1 MQQVR
6 LPTAWRDNA
15 DWRPCRPAAWD
26 LARGTSRTGPFLG
39 ARHGRLRPCPR
50 EKSSRI
56 GESIRKRR
64 LPPGI
69 DEDFPWGES
78 AFKVK
83 GKTFVFMS
91 DGEDGVSF
99 SVKLPASRDL
109 ALSLPGSE
117 PTHYGLGSKGWVTI
131 RPTSKTS
138 AAVLQFLIDESFRS
152 IAPKKVVDALGDP
165 PRLPIPA

>member
-1 MQQVR
+1 MGFGPGH
-6 LPTAWRDNA
+6 LPHRAIFLADHAGGIVTAMA
-15 DWRPCRPAAWD
+15 PAKK
-26 LARGTSRTGPFLG
+26 
-39 ARHGRLRPCPR
+39 
-50 EKSSRI
+50 KSSRI
-56 GESIRKRR
+56 GESIRKRA
-64 LPPGI
+64 LAYPLAH
-69 DEDFPWGES
+69 EDFPWGES

-83 GKTFVFMS
+83 GKSFVFMS
-91 DGEDGVSF
+91 DGDDGVSF

-138 AAVLQFLIDESFRS
+138 AAVLHFLIDESYRS
-152 IAPKKVVDALGDP
+152 IAPKKVVEALGAP